1 MQSPVYSIVS
11 RLWKLQ
17 QAYQM
22 LRVSLLCGPK
32 KVMTR
37 PWVESGV
44 PSLWSSSKESLPS
57 YLAAN
62 KQICWTF
69 PARRVFTSF
78 EKVSITYSSV
88 PSLAQWNNFRRGYE
102 SNSLSIQTQLIFDE
116 YMWLCC
122 IKAQLNLKRQKKEKG
137 STERVRDSFTLLLT
151 LLSPGC
157 PST

>member
-1 MQSPVYSIVS
+1 MQSPVYSIVF

-62 KQICWTF
+62 KQSAGPSQPGGSSF
-69 PARRVFTSF
+69 P
-78 EKVSITYSSV
+78 
-88 PSLAQWNNFRRGYE
+88 
-102 SNSLSIQTQLIFDE
+102 
-116 YMWLCC
+116 
-122 IKAQLNLKRQKKEKG
+122 LKRWALHILPFPHLLNEIIFAEAMKATHQAYKHNFWWVHVTLLYQSTVEFKK
-137 STERVRDSFTLLLT
+137 TERGKREHRESESFF
-151 LLSPGC
+151 SWPC
-157 PST
+157 